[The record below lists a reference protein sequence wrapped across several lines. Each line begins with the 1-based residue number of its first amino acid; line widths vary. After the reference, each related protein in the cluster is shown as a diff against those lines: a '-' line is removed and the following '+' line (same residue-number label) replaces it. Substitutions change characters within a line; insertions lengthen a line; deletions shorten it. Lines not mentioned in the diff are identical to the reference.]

1 MSVQGE
7 DQFLE
12 VVVEPRFSH
21 GQAERNSQ
29 SSRWSVEYARST
41 WSERDMEA
49 VARLCRYVRHVAPP
63 AMLEDFPGFHIYPG
77 SSYIAFGSQGPEE
90 YWAVRS
96 KGSTWSVFRGD
107 ERSGETSD
115 GPSFSHVVDAFKY
128 IFYSWFKSYI
138 GLLGTSLFGGPAPE
152 VEVNKEEYS
161 WELHRSL
168 FSETEQQM
176 MLENWRKLWEGSDK
190 KKSGVSLEDYM
201 TSGKDIYFKTDDR
214 SSWFLTYR
222 DWRAEDM
229 SWGLAVSGEGFVD
242 RFIAQIAARRK
253 GAPGASPK
261 L

>member
-1 MSVQGE
+1 M
-7 DQFLE
+7 
-12 VVVEPRFSH
+12 
-21 GQAERNSQ
+21 
-29 SSRWSVEYARST
+29 
-41 WSERDMEA
+41 
-49 VARLCRYVRHVAPP
+49 
-63 AMLEDFPGFHIYPG
+63 
-77 SSYIAFGSQGPEE
+77 
-90 YWAVRS
+90 
-96 KGSTWSVFRGD
+96 
-107 ERSGETSD
+107 
-115 GPSFSHVVDAFKY
+115 
-128 IFYSWFKSYI
+128 
-138 GLLGTSLFGGPAPE
+138 
-152 VEVNKEEYS
+152 
-161 WELHRSL
+161 